1 MAKQKMRVWDLSATQ
16 MRKRL
21 SAAGLRGSALRKALD
36 DIAALRAARTDYL
49 GLSVLGCD
57 PTALCD
63 LVGSKAYRKLVAWP
77 VMQRFWLL
85 DEGAH
90 YMSSE
95 LAEIVQQARSF
106 GCVTQSVVQD
116 LAQPSGAA

>member
-1 MAKQKMRVWDLSATQ
+1 MAKQKTRVWDLSATQ

-36 DIAALRAARTDYL
+36 DIAVLRARTHYL
-49 GLSVLGCD
+49 GLTVLGCD

-77 VMQRFWLL
+77 VMQRLWLL

-90 YMSSE
+90 YMNSE

-106 GCVTQSVVQD
+106 GCVTQSAVQD
-116 LAQPSGAA
+116 LAQLSGAA